1 MKNRILLF
9 LKGVAMGA
17 ADVVPGVS
25 GGTIAFISG
34 IYEELLSSI
43 KSLDLQ
49 AIKLL
54 TGFKIAAFWRKI
66 NGNFLAILFA
76 GIIFSILS
84 LSRIVLYLL
93 ENQPILLW
101 SFFFGLIVAS
111 VILVANQVTKW
122 SILPVIALILGTA
135 IAYYISGIGS
145 IADES
150 ASLFYIFLCGAIAIC
165 AMILPGIS
173 GSFILILMGAYQLVF
188 GTIKNFI
195 DSLLAIELAE
205 AFNHFKII
213 LIFIV
218 GCLFGLTSFSR
229 LLSWLFK
236 NHHNTTVA
244 LLIGFLIGSLN
255 KVWPWKETMEYYT
268 DRHGVEKPLLQNNVL
283 PHTYTEI
290 NNEPSQLVWS
300 IALAIFGFM
309 CVYSL
314 ELFSKRKEKSEM
326 ASS

>member
-1 MKNRILLF
+1 
-9 LKGVAMGA
+9 MGA

-34 IYEELLSSI
+34 IYEELLNSI
-43 KSLDLQ
+43 KSVDLE
-49 AIKLL
+49 ALKLL
-54 TGFKIAAFWRKI
+54 SSFKIAAFWKKI
-66 NGNFLAILFA
+66 NGNFLAVLFS

-93 ENQPILLW
+93 EHEPILLW

-122 SILPVIALILGTA
+122 AAIPIIALIIGTL
-135 IAYYISGIGS
+135 IAYYISGIGT
-145 IADES
+145 IADEN
-150 ASLFYIFLCGAIAIC
+150 ASLLYVFVCGAVAIC

-188 GTIKNFI
+188 GTIKSFL
-195 DSLLAIELAE
+195 DSLLAIQLAE
-205 AFNHFKII
+205 AFNHFKI
-213 LIFIV
+213 LIVFVI

-236 NHHNTTVA
+236 HHHNTIVA

-255 KVWPWKETMEYYT
+255 KVWPWKETLQFYT
-268 DRHGVEKPLLQNNVL
+268 DRHGVEKPLLQQNVL
-283 PHTYTEI
+283 PNTYTELT
-290 NNEPSQLVWS
+290 NEPSQFVWAV
-300 IALAIFGFM
+300 ILAFFGFM

-314 ELFSKRKEKSEM
+314 EIYSKRKEREK
-326 ASS
+326 ATSSL